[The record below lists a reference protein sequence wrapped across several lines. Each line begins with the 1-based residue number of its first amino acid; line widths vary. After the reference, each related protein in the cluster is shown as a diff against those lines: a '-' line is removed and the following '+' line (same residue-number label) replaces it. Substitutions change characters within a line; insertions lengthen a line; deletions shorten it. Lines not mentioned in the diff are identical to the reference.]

1 MRNDH
6 LLVCWRIVKVH
17 RIIKIVF
24 LIIRIDFIAVNLR
37 ACAKC
42 VSFPSH
48 ISIFVHLQSTL
59 DGLLLKHVAIHSVAF
74 KKTLS
79 ETRCEVR
86 KQENV
91 CNDSEGNVFIKISY
105 FIKIADNYFQGR
117 EERKIQ
123 FNQTICTFHRP
134 LTWRSLSLDV
144 KDDKMRKYFYA
155 MRKMSFKV
163 IFSSHAYVLF
173 IESHVKNDFIFPHSP
188 NWMDMSLDMSN
199 DSWEWKLNFLLHTH

>member
-6 LLVCWRIVKVH
+6 FLVCWRIVKVH

-105 FIKIADNYFQGR
+105 FIEIADNYFSQCFL
-117 EERKIQ
+117 RKKEKSNLTRQ
-123 FNQTICTFHRP
+123 FVHFIARSHDVLYHLTSKMIKWENIFMRWEKCLLKWFFHR
-134 LTWRSLSLDV
+134 TR
-144 KDDKMRKYFYA
+144 M
-155 MRKMSFKV
+155 
-163 IFSSHAYVLF
+163 FSS
-173 IESHVKNDFIFPHSP
+173 
-188 NWMDMSLDMSN
+188 
-199 DSWEWKLNFLLHTH
+199 